1 MFHLKPRWS
10 DLDAYAHVNNVTWL
24 EYLQEARVDM
34 LFVHAPAPGAEGLP
48 EGVLVVRAE
57 IDYRRVMVFRQEPY
71 PIEMWVSKIGGA
83 SFTISYEIADPA
95 PDGGKRVVYG
105 RASTV
110 LAPVDLVTGRP
121 RRLTD
126 IERDVLNRC
135 MVTRPLKTEGRAA
148 RLAGRGRLLVG
159 GVHQE
164 VRGPCDVLPELLLV
178 LGRHAG
184 LAECVVHVASQR
196 SARRE

>member
-1 MFHLKPRWS
+1 VFHLKPRWS

-34 LFVHAPAPGAEGLP
+34 LFVHAPAQGAEGLA

-71 PIEMWVSKIGGA
+71 AIEMWVSRIGGA
-83 SFTISYEIADPA
+83 SFTIGYEIADD
-95 PDGGKRVVYG
+95 DGDGNRTVYG

-110 LAPVDLVTGRP
+110 LAPVDLATGRP

-126 IERDVLNRC
+126 LER
-135 MVTRPLKTEGRAA
+135 EI
-148 RLAGRGRLLVG
+148 
-159 GVHQE
+159 
-164 VRGPCDVLPELLLV
+164 
-178 LGRHAG
+178 LGKFS
-184 LAECVVHVASQR
+184 E
-196 SARRE
+196 